1 MTDERTL
8 DRLIAHL
15 RAHVAELRRMER
27 DGAAAEDVAERKRL
41 VMRLQDQLAYVVREL
56 VSARRPLYMSR

>member
-56 VSARRPLYMSR
+56 VSGRRPLCMSR